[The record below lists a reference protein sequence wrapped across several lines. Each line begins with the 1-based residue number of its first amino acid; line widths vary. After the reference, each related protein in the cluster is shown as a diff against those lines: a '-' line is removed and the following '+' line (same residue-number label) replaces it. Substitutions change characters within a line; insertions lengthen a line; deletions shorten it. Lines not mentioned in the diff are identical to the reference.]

1 MIAVASITPWQA
13 AAVCRP
19 APAPAPAPD
28 PAPCPQ
34 LVASVVAL
42 SMPLL
47 ARALQQHADT
57 YCSLALGLC

>member
-19 APAPAPAPD
+19 APAPD

-34 LVASVVAL
+34 LVASVVPL

-57 YCSLALGLC
+57 YCRQALGLC

>member
-1 MIAVASITPWQA
+1 MIAVASIPPWQA

-19 APAPAPAPD
+19 APAP
-28 PAPCPQ
+28 CPQ
-34 LVASVVAL
+34 LVASVVPL

-57 YCSLALGLC
+57 CCSLALGLC

>member
-19 APAPAPAPD
+19 APAPA

>member
-19 APAPAPAPD
+19 APD

-34 LVASVVAL
+34 LVASVVPL

>member
-19 APAPAPAPD
+19 AP
-28 PAPCPQ
+28 CPQ
-34 LVASVVAL
+34 LVASVVPL

>member
-19 APAPAPAPD
+19 APAPGPA

-34 LVASVVAL
+34 LVASVVPL

>member
-13 AAVCRP
+13 AAVFRP
-19 APAPAPAPD
+19 APAPG

>member
-1 MIAVASITPWQA
+1 MITVTSITPWQA
-13 AAVCRP
+13 AVVCRP
-19 APAPAPAPD
+19 APAPG

-34 LVASVVAL
+34 LVASVVPL

-57 YCSLALGLC
+57 YCSQALGLC

>member
-1 MIAVASITPWQA
+1 MIAVASVTPWQA

-19 APAPAPAPD
+19 APAP
-28 PAPCPQ
+28 CPQ
-34 LVASVVAL
+34 LVASVVPL